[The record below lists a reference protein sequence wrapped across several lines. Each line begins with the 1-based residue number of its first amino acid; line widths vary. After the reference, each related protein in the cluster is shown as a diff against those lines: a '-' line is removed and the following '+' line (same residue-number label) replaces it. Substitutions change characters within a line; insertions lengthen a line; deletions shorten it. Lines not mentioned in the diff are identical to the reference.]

1 MTINNL
7 YGNVP
12 FPNIKK
18 SSISDTSISDLLVIP
33 QSQDNRDIIS
43 QCCLCKDFVSK
54 TGEYITLTE
63 DQIKEAYTR
72 YLVSHGYCETCMND
86 YLKQEGLEKWT
97 GKINKRGF

>member
-7 YGNVP
+7 CGNGT

-18 SSISDTSISDLLVIP
+18 SSISDLLVT
-33 QSQDNRDIIS
+33 SHKDNERDIIS

-72 YLVSHGYCETCMND
+72 YLVSHGYCESCFIE
-86 YLKQEGLEKWT
+86 YLKQEGLEK
-97 GKINKRGF
+97 